1 MESNLNIKKPDTPKL
16 NVETVS
22 SAVFGKEDGA
32 GGGSGESIK
41 NIHKTL
47 SKLSRHIR
55 KSLIRIK
62 ALEFNLSIITP
73 KVEETEKKVIVNTEK
88 TNEVEKKVI
97 VNTEKI
103 TRIKKIL
110 KEQKNNIGKKLPGS
124 NQDDLNKSLIETNKI
139 LVQIQQELMR
149 SSALR
154 SEQEKN
160 QISKQKKASS
170 KAKLSKEESE
180 LEQSSKKLGSNIAK
194 ISDKILSPV
203 KGIFGK
209 IMDFVGTL
217 ALGFATNAIFEWLKD
232 KENQEKVQG
241 WFNWIKDHW
250 KWVAAGIG
258 VLFALPLVGAIG
270 GVISTIG
277 TLVSV
282 IGALATPLLGL
293 MLNPL
298 FWKILLAIGAGVLIY
313 KGGEWVVKGIRK
325 NMLGG
330 DAFVDA
336 DDQLNQQLSD
346 AGMTSA
352 GVPKDRS
359 GQENRRSTTINRTEE
374 QEKVLTEV
382 RGKKKQLD
390 ELKNDMQK
398 EITKKQREIDYTKFL
413 DKPGDVGAMGTGTGS
428 NRDAERLKVKKEV
441 EESYSPKI
449 QNIIAPGGIEARA
462 MGGPVS
468 AGTPYLVGERGPE
481 IFSPNIDGS
490 IVNNMRTEKI
500 YEMITSKKR
509 GRGGVN
515 IQTLPTITNQMPPPE
530 MPNMGVGDGATEVP
544 EISSVNMADPYR
556 KLTPMLYGITV

>member
-1 MESNLNIKKPDTPKL
+1 VESNLNIKKPDTPKL

-22 SAVFGKEDGA
+22 SAVFGKDDGA

-47 SKLSRHIR
+47 SKLSGHIR

-62 ALEFNLSIITP
+62 ALEFNLEKITP
-73 KVEETEKKVIVNTEK
+73 KIEEVENKLVVNTEK
-88 TNEVEKKVI
+88 TTEVENKLV
-97 VNTEKI
+97 VNTERIVKI
-103 TRIKKIL
+103 EKIL
-110 KEQKNNIGKKLPGS
+110 ENKKDNVGDKFS
-124 NQDDLNKSLIETNKI
+124 GGGEDLNKSLIETNKI
-139 LVQIQQELMR
+139 LVQIQQELR
-149 SSALR
+149 KSISIQSR
-154 SEQEKN
+154 NEKN
-160 QISKQKKASS
+160 KQDKVKKAQS
-170 KAKLSKEESE
+170 KDKLKKEESQ
-180 LEQSSKKLGSNIAK
+180 LEKSSKKLGSSIAK
-194 ISDKILSPV
+194 ASDKILSPV
-203 KGIFGK
+203 KGIFGQ

-217 ALGFATNAIFEWLKD
+217 VLGIGANAIFEWLEN

-241 WFNWIKDHW
+241 WFDWIKDHW

-298 FWKILLAIGAGVLIY
+298 FWKILLAIGAGILIY
-313 KGGEWVVKGIRK
+313 KGGEWIVKGIRR

-352 GVPKDRS
+352 GVPKDR
-359 GQENRRSTTINRTEE
+359 GRQGNRNNTINRTEE
-374 QEKVLTEV
+374 QEKVFAEV
-382 RGKKKQLD
+382 TGKKKQLD
-390 ELKNDMQK
+390 ELKNTMK
-398 EITKKQREIDYTKFL
+398 AEVTKKQREIDYTKFP
-413 DKPGDVGAMGTGTGS
+413 DKPGDVGAMGQGSGS
-428 NRDAERLKVKKEV
+428 NRDAERLRVKKEV

-449 QNIIAPGGIEARA
+449 QSIIAPGGIEARA
-462 MGGPVS
+462 VGGPVS

-490 IVNNMRTEKI
+490 VVNNMRTEKI

-515 IQTLPTITNQMPPPE
+515 IQTLPTITNQLPPPE
-530 MPNMGVGDGATEVP
+530 VKVPSGPATEVP
-544 EISSVNMADPYR
+544 NISSVNMADPYR
-556 KLTPMLYGITV
+556 QLTPMLYGITV

>member
-16 NVETVS
+16 NIETVS

-47 SKLSRHIR
+47 SKLSGHIR

-62 ALEFNLSIITP
+62 ALEFNLQKIIP
-73 KVEETEKKVIVNTEK
+73 KVE
-88 TNEVEKKVI
+88 EVEKKVI

-160 QISKQKKASS
+160 QISKQKKAAS

-277 TLVSV
+277 TLASV

-298 FWKILLAIGAGVLIY
+298 FWKILLAIGAGILIY
-313 KGGEWVVKGIRK
+313 KGGEWVIKGIRNAMTGGEDFSEAHSEIDEKLK
-325 NMLGG
+325 N
-330 DAFVDA
+330 
-336 DDQLNQQLSD
+336 
-346 AGMTSA
+346 A
-352 GVPKDRS
+352 GVVVRGRNAGKVRVGSGRKQTYRDPKDPEKIKLVKGLLDKRARLKS
-359 GQENRRSTTINRTEE
+359 LAKEQKEE
-374 QEKVLTEV
+374 I
-382 RGKKKQLD
+382 
-390 ELKNDMQK
+390 ELKKSQLPDIQ
-398 EITKKQREIDYTKFL
+398 TPRGRKKRGYVDPNIKARARVT
-413 DKPGDVGAMGTGTGS
+413 
-428 NRDAERLKVKKEV
+428 KEV
-441 EESYSPKI
+441 KESYIPKI
-449 QNIIAPGGIEARA
+449 QSIMGSGGIEARA

-468 AGTPYLVGERGPE
+468 AGTPYLVGENGPE

-490 IVNNMRTEKI
+490 VVNNMRTEKI

-515 IQTLPTITNQMPPPE
+515 IQTLPTITNQLPPPE
-530 MPNMGVGDGATEVP
+530 MQNMGVGDGATEVP
-544 EISSVNMADPYR
+544 NISSVNMADPYR
-556 KLTPMLYGITV
+556 QLTPMLYGITV

>member
-16 NVETVS
+16 NIETVS

-47 SKLSRHIR
+47 SKLSGHIR

-62 ALEFNLSIITP
+62 ALEFNLQKIIP
-73 KVEETEKKVIVNTEK
+73 KVEEVENKVIVNSEK
-88 TNEVEKKVI
+88 TTEVENKLV

-103 TRIKKIL
+103 VKIEKIL
-110 KEQKNNIGKKLPGS
+110 EKKKDNVADKFSGGGK
-124 NQDDLNKSLIETNKI
+124 DLNKSLIETNKI

-160 QISKQKKASS
+160 QISKQKKAAS
-170 KAKLSKEESE
+170 KAKLGKEESE

-258 VLFALPLVGAIG
+258 VLFALPLVGAIA

-277 TLVSV
+277 SLVGV
-282 IGALATPLLGL
+282 IASLATPLLGL

-298 FWKILLAIGAGVLIY
+298 FWKILLAIGAGILIY
-313 KGGEWVVKGIRK
+313 KGGEWVVKGIRR

-330 DAFVDA
+330 EGFVDA

-346 AGMTSA
+346 AGLHST
-352 GVPKDRS
+352 GVPKDR
-359 GQENRRSTTINRTEE
+359 GRQRNRNSTINRTEE
-374 QEKVLTEV
+374 QEKVFAEV
-382 RGKKKQLD
+382 TGKKKELD
-390 ELKNDMQK
+390 ELKNEMQA
-398 EITKKQREIDYTKFL
+398 EVTKKQREIDYTKL
-413 DKPGDVGAMGTGTGS
+413 GDKPGDVGAMGSGTGA
-428 NRDAERLKVKKEV
+428 RRTAARLKVKKEV
-441 EESYSPKI
+441 EESYLPKI
-449 QNIIAPGGIEARA
+449 QSIIAPGGIEARA

-468 AGTPYLVGERGPE
+468 AGTPYLVGENGPE

-490 IVNNMRTEKI
+490 VVNNMRTEKI

-515 IQTLPTITNQMPPPE
+515 IQTLPTITNQLPPPE

-544 EISSVNMADPYR
+544 NISSVNMADPYR
-556 KLTPMLYGITV
+556 QLTPMLYGITV